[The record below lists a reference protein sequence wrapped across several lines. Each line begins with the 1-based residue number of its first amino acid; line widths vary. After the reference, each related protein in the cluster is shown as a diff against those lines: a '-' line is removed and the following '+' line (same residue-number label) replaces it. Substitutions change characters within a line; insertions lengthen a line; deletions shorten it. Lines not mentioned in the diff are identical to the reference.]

1 MHQSIMN
8 KKTLLTSISLLIFT
22 FFELM
27 VVILDVGLM
36 AVAFAIPAL
45 IGYVLKPQFGD
56 LVYLLFLATGIAAV
70 AVVFVY
76 RKQSQAY
83 FRKTLGQRSENLIEK
98 LRFSR
103 WFKDIPH

>member
-1 MHQSIMN
+1 MN
-8 KKTLLTSISLLIFT
+8 KKTLLTGLCLLIFT
-22 FFELM
+22 FFELT

-56 LVYLLFLATGIAAV
+56 LVYLLFLAAGIAGV

-83 FRKTLGQRSENLIEK
+83 FRRTLGQRSEELIEK
-98 LRFSR
+98 LRLSR
-103 WFKDIPH
+103 WFKDIAQ

>member
-1 MHQSIMN
+1 MK
-8 KKTLLTSISLLIFT
+8 KKTLLTGLCLLIFT
-22 FFELM
+22 FFELS

-45 IGYVLKPQFGD
+45 VGYVLKPQLGD
-56 LVYLLFLATGIAAV
+56 LVYLLFLAAGIAAV

-83 FRKTLGQRSENLIEK
+83 FRRTLGQRSEELIEK
-98 LRFSR
+98 LRLSR
-103 WFKDIPH
+103 WFKDISQ

>member
-1 MHQSIMN
+1 MN
-8 KKTLLTSISLLIFT
+8 KKTLLTVLSLLIFT

-27 VVILDVGLM
+27 VVVLDVGLM
-36 AVAFAIPAL
+36 ALAFAIPAL
-45 IGYVLKPQFGD
+45 IGYVLKPEFGD
-56 LVYLLFLATGIAAV
+56 LIYLMFLAMGIAAV

-103 WFKDIPH
+103 WFKDIAQ

>member
-1 MHQSIMN
+1 MN
-8 KKTLLTSISLLIFT
+8 KKTLLTVISLLIFT

-36 AVAFAIPAL
+36 ALAFAIPAL

-56 LVYLLFLATGIAAV
+56 LIYLMFLAIGIAAM
-70 AVVFVY
+70 AVVFIY
-76 RKQSQAY
+76 RKQSQA
-83 FRKTLGQRSENLIEK
+83 FLRKSLGQRSENLIEK

-103 WFKDIPH
+103 WFKDIAQ

>member
-1 MHQSIMN
+1 MS
-8 KKTLLTSISLLIFT
+8 KKTLLTGLCLLIFT
-22 FFELM
+22 FFELT

-45 IGYVLKPQFGD
+45 VGYVLKPQLGD
-56 LVYLLFLATGIAAV
+56 LVYLLFLAAGIAAV

-83 FRKTLGQRSENLIEK
+83 FRRTLGQRSEELIEK
-98 LRFSR
+98 LRLSR
-103 WFKDIPH
+103 WFKDISQ

>member
-1 MHQSIMN
+1 MMN
-8 KKTLLTSISLLIFT
+8 KKTLLTGLCLLIFT
-22 FFELM
+22 FFELT

-45 IGYVLKPQFGD
+45 IGYVLKPQLGD
-56 LVYLLFLATGIAAV
+56 LVYLLFLAAGIAAM

-83 FRKTLGQRSENLIEK
+83 FRKTLGRRSEELIEK
-98 LRFSR
+98 LRLSG
-103 WFKDIPH
+103 WFKDIS

>member
-1 MHQSIMN
+1 MS
-8 KKTLLTSISLLIFT
+8 KKTLLTGLCLLIFT
-22 FFELM
+22 FFELT

-36 AVAFAIPAL
+36 AIAFAIPAL

-56 LVYLLFLATGIAAV
+56 LLYLLFLAAGIAAV

-83 FRKTLGQRSENLIEK
+83 FRRTMGQRSEELIEK
-98 LRFSR
+98 LRLSR
-103 WFKDIPH
+103 WFKDVSQ

>member
-1 MHQSIMN
+1 MMN
-8 KKTLLTSISLLIFT
+8 KKTLLTGLSLLIFT
-22 FFELM
+22 FFELT

-36 AVAFAIPAL
+36 ALAFAIPAL
-45 IGYVLKPQFGD
+45 IGYLLKPQFGD
-56 LVYLLFLATGIAAV
+56 LVYLLFLAAGIAAV

-83 FRKTLGQRSENLIEK
+83 FRRTMGQRSENLIEK

-103 WFKDIPH
+103 CFKDISQ

>member
-1 MHQSIMN
+1 MN
-8 KKTLLTSISLLIFT
+8 KKTLLTVLSLLIFT

-27 VVILDVGLM
+27 IVILDVGLM
-36 AVAFAIPAL
+36 AAAFAIPAL
-45 IGYVLKPQFGD
+45 IGYVLMPQLGD
-56 LVYLLFLATGIAAV
+56 LIYLVFLAIGIAAA

-83 FRKTLGQRSENLIEK
+83 LRKSLGQRSENLIEK

-103 WFKDIPH
+103 WFKDISQ

>member
-1 MHQSIMN
+1 MS
-8 KKTLLTSISLLIFT
+8 KKTLLTGLCLLIFT
-22 FFELM
+22 FFELT

-36 AVAFAIPAL
+36 AIAFAIPAL

-56 LVYLLFLATGIAAV
+56 LVYLLFLAAGIAAV

-83 FRKTLGQRSENLIEK
+83 FRRTLGQRSEELIEK
-98 LRFSR
+98 LRLSR
-103 WFKDIPH
+103 WFKDITQ

>member
-1 MHQSIMN
+1 MN
-8 KKTLLTSISLLIFT
+8 KKNLLTVLCLLIFT
-22 FFELM
+22 FFELA

-36 AVAFAIPAL
+36 AVAFSIPAL
-45 IGYVLKPQFGD
+45 IGYILKPQFGD
-56 LVYLLFLATGIAAV
+56 LIYLLFLAVGIAGV

-83 FRKTLGQRSENLIEK
+83 LRKTLGQRSENWIEK

-103 WFKDIPH
+103 WFKDIAQ

>member
-1 MHQSIMN
+1 MN
-8 KKTLLTSISLLIFT
+8 KKTLLTGLSLLIFT
-22 FFELM
+22 FFELT

-36 AVAFAIPAL
+36 ALAFAIPAL

-56 LVYLLFLATGIAAV
+56 LVYLLFLASGIAAV

-83 FRKTLGQRSENLIEK
+83 FRKTLGQKSEELIEK
-98 LRFSR
+98 LRLSR
-103 WFKDIPH
+103 LFKDISQ

>member
-1 MHQSIMN
+1 MN
-8 KKTLLTSISLLIFT
+8 KKTLLTVLSLLIFT

-27 VVILDVGLM
+27 IVILDVGLM
-36 AVAFAIPAL
+36 AAAFAIPAL
-45 IGYVLKPQFGD
+45 IGYVLMPQLGD
-56 LVYLLFLATGIAAV
+56 LIYLVFLAIGIAAV

-83 FRKTLGQRSENLIEK
+83 LRKSLGQRSENLIEK

-103 WFKDIPH
+103 WFKDISQ

>member
-1 MHQSIMN
+1 MN
-8 KKTLLTSISLLIFT
+8 KKNLLTVLCLLIFT
-22 FFELM
+22 FFELA

-36 AVAFAIPAL
+36 AVAFSIPAL
-45 IGYVLKPQFGD
+45 IGYILKPQFGD
-56 LVYLLFLATGIAAV
+56 LIYLLFLAVGIAGV

-83 FRKTLGQRSENLIEK
+83 LRKTLGQRSENLIEK

-103 WFKDIPH
+103 WFKDIAH

>member
-1 MHQSIMN
+1 MN
-8 KKTLLTSISLLIFT
+8 KKTLLTGLCLLIFT
-22 FFELM
+22 FFELT

-36 AVAFAIPAL
+36 AVAFAIPTL

-56 LVYLLFLATGIAAV
+56 LVYLLFLAAGIAGV

-83 FRKTLGQRSENLIEK
+83 FRRTMGQRSEELIEK
-98 LRFSR
+98 LRLSR
-103 WFKDIPH
+103 WFKDISR

>member
-1 MHQSIMN
+1 MN
-8 KKTLLTSISLLIFT
+8 KKTLLTVLSLLIFT

-27 VVILDVGLM
+27 IVILDVGLM
-36 AVAFAIPAL
+36 ATAFAIPAL
-45 IGYVLKPQFGD
+45 IGYVLMPQLGD
-56 LVYLLFLATGIAAV
+56 LIYLVFLAIGIAAV

-83 FRKTLGQRSENLIEK
+83 LRKSLGQRSENLIEK

-103 WFKDIPH
+103 WFKDISQ

>member
-1 MHQSIMN
+1 MN
-8 KKTLLTSISLLIFT
+8 KKTLLTVLSLLIFT

-36 AVAFAIPAL
+36 ALAFAIPAL
-45 IGYVLKPQFGD
+45 IGYVFKPQLGD
-56 LVYLLFLATGIAAV
+56 LIYLMFLAIGIAAV

-103 WFKDIPH
+103 WFKDIAQ